1 MTVTAPGSQASCKSR
16 KQGRRIGIFGHN
28 AEKRS
33 TGDCFSGRPDV
44 GCQERPAWTS
54 TDKLRGISEMYLPH
68 PQGRRVYIIMSRK
81 LKMKPPVNRNHNSS
95 SSNKTKIIIV
105 AVLLGLGILVLI
117 TLLGF
122 MFLRNGFQLAAPATQ
137 TQVVPTPQ
145 CIEPTLTLG
154 TAILH
159 VKTVPNNSNAFP
171 PIPQDTPDTAYWVEG
186 TTINYVFGLSPIGNN
201 LILNTSLKAGDPA
214 VINWADCSKDE
225 YVINSIDMAQPNDL
239 NIFNQSAGGI
249 TVYVR
254 TDASNLV
261 IRGERPIIQS
271 AETPLPTDVNAIQL
285 DIQFSDL
292 TPPDNNSVKI
302 GLNITNRGAQTVT
315 LTNNDISLTVEN
327 GPQVFPLA
335 VEPALPQDIQPN
347 GMITLAITFPKP
359 GVNSA
364 VLRILDTTVDY
375 YFQ

>member
-1 MTVTAPGSQASCKSR
+1 M
-16 KQGRRIGIFGHN
+16 KQN
-28 AEKRS
+28 
-33 TGDCFSGRPDV
+33 T
-44 GCQERPAWTS
+44 
-54 TDKLRGISEMYLPH
+54 
-68 PQGRRVYIIMSRK
+68 
-81 LKMKPPVNRNHNSS
+81 S

-105 AVLLGLGILVLI
+105 AGLLGLGILVLVA
-117 TLLGF
+117 LLGF
-122 MFLRNGFQLAAPATQ
+122 LFLRNGFQLGAPTTQ
-137 TQVVPTPQ
+137 TPVIPTPQ

-159 VKTVPNNSNAFP
+159 IKTVPNNPNAFP
-171 PIPQDTPDTAYWVEG
+171 PIPQDTSDTAYWIEG

-201 LILNTSLKAGDPA
+201 LVLNASLKAGDPA

-225 YVINSIDMAQPNDL
+225 YVIKSIDMAQPNDL
-239 NIFNQSAGGI
+239 NIFDQSVGGV

-271 AETPLPTDVNAIQL
+271 AETPVPTDVNAIQL

-302 GLNITNRGAQTVT
+302 GLNITNRGAQAVT

-327 GPQVFPLA
+327 GSEVFPVA
-335 VEPALPQDIQPN
+335 AEPALPQEIQPN
-347 GMITLAITFPKP
+347 GTITLAVTFPKP
-359 GVNSA
+359 GASSA
-364 VLRILDTTVDY
+364 VLRILDTMVDY